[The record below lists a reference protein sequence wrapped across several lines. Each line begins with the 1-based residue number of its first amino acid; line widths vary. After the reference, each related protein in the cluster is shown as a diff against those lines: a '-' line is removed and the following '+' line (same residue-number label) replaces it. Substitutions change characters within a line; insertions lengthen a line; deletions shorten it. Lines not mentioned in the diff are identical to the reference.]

1 MRDSWTV
8 WSSLFGHLY
17 FSSNAEDAILF
28 FRGTNVTQQICLLVS
43 APWLSE
49 HCLAIG
55 VLPIA
60 SIGHM
65 TGCELA
71 IFHSTRNLQP
81 LNIYGLQFIISFI
94 FITIWILVFGTI
106 RFDLIETVSEIM
118 PIYFCCIFLSSQCFD
133 CYAWPEAISAQSS
146 DP

>member
-1 MRDSWTV
+1 MDKYVGKSPY
-8 WSSLFGHLY
+8 SLPSYIH
-17 FSSNAEDAILF
+17 NASFLKRRFVIHI
-28 FRGTNVTQQICLLVS
+28 VTQQICLLVS
-43 APWLSE
+43 APWLYE
-49 HCLAIG
+49 YCLAIG
-55 VLPIA
+55 ILPIA

>member
-1 MRDSWTV
+1 MDKYVGKSPY
-8 WSSLFGHLY
+8 SLPSYIH
-17 FSSNAEDAILF
+17 NASFLKRRFVIHI
-28 FRGTNVTQQICLLVS
+28 VTQQICLLVS

-55 VLPIA
+55 ILPIA

>member
-1 MRDSWTV
+1 MDKYVGKSPY
-8 WSSLFGHLY
+8 SLPSYIH
-17 FSSNAEDAILF
+17 NASFLKRRFVIHI
-28 FRGTNVTQQICLLVS
+28 VTQQICLLVS

-55 VLPIA
+55 ILPIA

-94 FITIWILVFGTI
+94 FITIGILVFGTI